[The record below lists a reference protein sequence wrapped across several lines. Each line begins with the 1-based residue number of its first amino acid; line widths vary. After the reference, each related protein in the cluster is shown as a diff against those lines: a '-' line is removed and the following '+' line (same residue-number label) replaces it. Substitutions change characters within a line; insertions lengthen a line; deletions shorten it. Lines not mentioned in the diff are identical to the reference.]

1 MSDLSFVL
9 HSLKYRFLNSLLSI
23 MLTAFGVSIA
33 LLISQFGSHI
43 QNRINL
49 DGQGIDIVVG
59 AKGSPLQLI
68 LSSVYH
74 IDIPTGN
81 ISYDQAKKMMK
92 NPQIEESI
100 PLALGDNWRGFRIV
114 GTTIN
119 YIKHYDISLSK
130 GRYWDK
136 NFEVVVGSSVNLNIN
151 DDFMGVHGLLEEGSS
166 HEDHKY
172 NVVGI
177 LKPSGTVLDRLI
189 LTSLNS
195 VLNIHGLKEVNNY
208 FEKNHKHD
216 EVHEHNK
223 EKHNHEHHE
232 EEHNHEHHEE
242 EHNHEHHEEEH
253 NHEHHEEEHNHEHHE
268 EEHNHEHHK
277 EEQENENLNSH
288 EHSQDEKKINKTINS
303 GSPEIT
309 ALLIKTKSPI
319 ANVNLPR
326 SINRESSLQ
335 AANPAL
341 EINRLISLFGLGS
354 KSFGILSLIL
364 ILIASL
370 NIFSGLASNLE
381 NRMGDLAVLRAVG
394 YSKRRIFKIII
405 LEGILVVLIGI
416 FIGILIGFLLFS
428 ILTHSISPLNTS
440 NASLTFNLDFILIIL
455 FVFFAGLIAAI
466 FPAYQGSKISIANQ
480 LSRTI

>member
-1 MSDLSFVL
+1 MSDLRFVL
-9 HSLKYRFLNSLLSI
+9 YSLKYRFLNSFLSI

-33 LLISQFGSHI
+33 LLISQFGNHI

-81 ISYDQAKKMMK
+81 IAYSQAKKIMN

-114 GTTIN
+114 GTTTN
-119 YIKHYDISLSK
+119 YIRHYDMSLST
-130 GRYWDK
+130 GRYWDQ
-136 NFEVVVGSSVNLNIN
+136 NFEVVVGSSVNLDIG
-151 DDFMGVHGLLEEGSS
+151 DEFMGVHGLLEDGSS
-166 HEDHKY
+166 HEEHKY

-177 LKPSGTVLDRLI
+177 LKPSGTVIDRLI

-195 VLNIHGLKEVNNY
+195 VLDIHGLHKVDNS
-208 FEKNHKHD
+208 FEKNHEHQHD
-216 EVHEHNK
+216 
-223 EKHNHEHHE
+223 
-232 EEHNHEHHEE
+232 
-242 EHNHEHHEEEH
+242 
-253 NHEHHEEEHNHEHHE
+253 
-268 EEHNHEHHK
+268 HEHHK
-277 EEQENENLNSH
+277 EEHHDVH
-288 EHSQDEKKINKTINS
+288 EHDHDKEKHKSEDENHHKHSKNDKETNKTNVL
-303 GSPEIT
+303 GSSEIT

-319 ANVNLPR
+319 ANINLPR

-341 EINRLISLFGLGS
+341 EINRLISLFGIGS
-354 KSFGILSLIL
+354 KSFAILSLIL

-394 YSKRRIFKIII
+394 FSKKRIFKIIV

-416 FIGILIGFLLFS
+416 ILGILIGFLLFS
-428 ILTHSISPLNTS
+428 ILTHNIFTLQTT
-440 NASLTFNLDFILIIL
+440 NASLIFNLDFILIIL

-466 FPAYQGSKISIANQ
+466 FPAYRGSKISIANQ

>member
-1 MSDLSFVL
+1 MSDLRFVL
-9 HSLKYRFLNSLLSI
+9 YSLKYRFLNSFLSI

-33 LLISQFGSHI
+33 LLISQFGNHI

-81 ISYDQAKKMMK
+81 IAYSQAKKIMN

-114 GTTIN
+114 GTTTN
-119 YIKHYDISLSK
+119 YIRHYDMSLST
-130 GRYWDK
+130 GRYWDQ
-136 NFEVVVGSSVNLNIN
+136 NFEVVVGSSVNLDIG
-151 DDFMGVHGLLEEGSS
+151 DEFMGVHGLLEDGSS
-166 HEDHKY
+166 HEEHKY

-177 LKPSGTVLDRLI
+177 LKPSGTVIDRLI

-195 VLNIHGLKEVNNY
+195 VLDIHGLHKVDNS
-208 FEKNHKHD
+208 FEKNHEHQHD
-216 EVHEHNK
+216 
-223 EKHNHEHHE
+223 
-232 EEHNHEHHEE
+232 
-242 EHNHEHHEEEH
+242 
-253 NHEHHEEEHNHEHHE
+253 
-268 EEHNHEHHK
+268 HEHHK
-277 EEQENENLNSH
+277 EEHHDVH
-288 EHSQDEKKINKTINS
+288 EHDHDKEKHKNEDENHHKHSKNDKETNKTNEL
-303 GSPEIT
+303 GSSEIT

-319 ANVNLPR
+319 ANINLPR

-341 EINRLISLFGLGS
+341 EINRLISLFGIGS
-354 KSFGILSLIL
+354 KSFAILSLIL

-394 YSKRRIFKIII
+394 FSKKRIFKIIV

-416 FIGILIGFLLFS
+416 LLGILIGFLLFS
-428 ILTHSISPLNTS
+428 ILIHNIFTLHTT
-440 NASLTFNLDFILIIL
+440 NASLVFNLDFILIIL

-466 FPAYQGSKISIANQ
+466 FPAYRGSKISIANQ

>member
-1 MSDLSFVL
+1 MSDLRFVL
-9 HSLKYRFLNSLLSI
+9 YSLKYRFLNSFLSI

-33 LLISQFGSHI
+33 LLISQFGNHI

-81 ISYDQAKKMMK
+81 IAYSQAKKIMN

-114 GTTIN
+114 GTTTN
-119 YIKHYDISLSK
+119 YIRHYDMSLST
-130 GRYWDK
+130 GRYWDQ
-136 NFEVVVGSSVNLNIN
+136 NFEVVVGSSVNLDIG
-151 DDFMGVHGLLEEGSS
+151 DEFMGVHGLLEDGSS
-166 HEDHKY
+166 HEEHKY

-177 LKPSGTVLDRLI
+177 LKPSGTVIDRLI

-195 VLNIHGLKEVNNY
+195 VLDIHGLHKVDNS
-208 FEKNHKHD
+208 FEKNHEHQHD
-216 EVHEHNK
+216 
-223 EKHNHEHHE
+223 
-232 EEHNHEHHEE
+232 
-242 EHNHEHHEEEH
+242 
-253 NHEHHEEEHNHEHHE
+253 
-268 EEHNHEHHK
+268 HEHHK
-277 EEQENENLNSH
+277 EEHHDVH
-288 EHSQDEKKINKTINS
+288 EHDHDKEKHKNEDENHHKHSKNDKETNKTNVL
-303 GSPEIT
+303 GSSEIT

-319 ANVNLPR
+319 ANINLPR

-341 EINRLISLFGLGS
+341 EINRLISLFGIGS
-354 KSFGILSLIL
+354 KSFAILSLIL

-394 YSKRRIFKIII
+394 FSKKRIFKIII

-416 FIGILIGFLLFS
+416 ILGILIGFLLFS
-428 ILTHSISPLNTS
+428 ILTHNIFTLQTT
-440 NASLTFNLDFILIIL
+440 NASLIFNLDFILIIL

-466 FPAYQGSKISIANQ
+466 FPAYRGSKISIANQ

>member
-1 MSDLSFVL
+1 MSDLRFVL
-9 HSLKYRFLNSLLSI
+9 YSLKYRFLNSFLSI

-33 LLISQFGSHI
+33 LLISQFGNHI

-81 ISYDQAKKMMK
+81 IAFSQAKKIMN

-114 GTTIN
+114 GTTTN
-119 YIKHYDISLSK
+119 YIRHYDMSLST
-130 GRYWDK
+130 GRYWDQ
-136 NFEVVVGSSVNLNIN
+136 NFEVVVGSSVNLDIG
-151 DDFMGVHGLLEEGSS
+151 DEFMGVHGLLEDGSS
-166 HEDHKY
+166 HEEHKY

-177 LKPSGTVLDRLI
+177 LKPSGTVIDRLI

-195 VLNIHGLKEVNNY
+195 VLDIHGLHKVDNS
-208 FEKNHKHD
+208 FEKNHEHQHD
-216 EVHEHNK
+216 HD
-223 EKHNHEHHE
+223 
-232 EEHNHEHHEE
+232 
-242 EHNHEHHEEEH
+242 
-253 NHEHHEEEHNHEHHE
+253 
-268 EEHNHEHHK
+268 HHK
-277 EEQENENLNSH
+277 EENHDVH
-288 EHSQDEKKINKTINS
+288 EHDHDKEKHKNEDENHHKHSKNDKETYKTNEL
-303 GSPEIT
+303 GSSEIT

-319 ANVNLPR
+319 ANINLPR

-341 EINRLISLFGLGS
+341 EINRLISLFGIGS
-354 KSFGILSLIL
+354 KSFAILSLIL

-394 YSKRRIFKIII
+394 FSKKRIFKIIV

-416 FIGILIGFLLFS
+416 ILGILIGFLLFS
-428 ILTHSISPLNTS
+428 ILTHNIFTLQTT
-440 NASLTFNLDFILIIL
+440 NASLIFNLDFILIIL

-466 FPAYQGSKISIANQ
+466 FPAYRGSKISIANQ

>member
-9 HSLKYRFLNSLLSI
+9 YSLKYRFLNSFLSI

-33 LLISQFGSHI
+33 LLISQFGNHI

-81 ISYDQAKKMMK
+81 ISYDQVKKIMK
-92 NPQIEESI
+92 KPQIKESI

-114 GTTIN
+114 GTTTN
-119 YIKHYDISLSK
+119 YIKHYEIDLSK
-130 GRYWDK
+130 GRYWNQ
-136 NFEVVVGSSVNLNIN
+136 NFEVVVGSSVNLDI
-151 DDFMGVHGLLEEGSS
+151 DDEFMGVHGLLEDGSS

-172 NVVGI
+172 KVVGI
-177 LKPSGTVLDRLI
+177 LQPSGTVLDRLI

-195 VLNIHGLKEVNNY
+195 VLDIHGLHEINNSL
-208 FEKNHKHD
+208 EKNHEYNHD
-216 EVHEHNK
+216 LK
-223 EKHNHEHHE
+223 
-232 EEHNHEHHEE
+232 
-242 EHNHEHHEEEH
+242 
-253 NHEHHEEEHNHEHHE
+253 
-268 EEHNHEHHK
+268 HHK
-277 EEQENENLNSH
+277 EGHNHNQHKETHEIGHDHELH
-288 EHSQDEKKINKTINS
+288 KEEHSDEHHHRQRSNKDINHHKHTKDKKNIIESNELN
-303 GSPEIT
+303 SPEIT

-319 ANVNLPR
+319 ANINLPR

-341 EINRLISLFGLGS
+341 EINRLTTIFGFGS

-394 YSKRRIFKIII
+394 YSKKRIFKIIL
-405 LEGILVVLIGI
+405 LEGTVVVMIGLLV
-416 FIGILIGFLLFS
+416 GILLSFLLFS
-428 ILTHSISPLNTS
+428 ILKQNLSPLNTI
-440 NASLTFNLDFILIIL
+440 NASFILNIDFIIIIVL
-455 FVFFAGLIAAI
+455 VFFAGLIAAI
-466 FPAYQGSKISIANQ
+466 YPAYRGSKISIANQ

>member
-1 MSDLSFVL
+1 MSDLRFVL
-9 HSLKYRFLNSLLSI
+9 YSLKYRFLNSFLSI

-33 LLISQFGSHI
+33 LLISQFGNHI

-81 ISYDQAKKMMK
+81 IAYSQAKKIMN

-114 GTTIN
+114 GTTTN
-119 YIKHYDISLSK
+119 YIRHYDMSLST
-130 GRYWDK
+130 GRYWDQ
-136 NFEVVVGSSVNLNIN
+136 NFEVVVGSSVNLDIG
-151 DDFMGVHGLLEEGSS
+151 DEFMGVHGLLEDGSS
-166 HEDHKY
+166 HEEHKY

-177 LKPSGTVLDRLI
+177 LKPSGTVIDRLI

-195 VLNIHGLKEVNNY
+195 VLDIHGL
-208 FEKNHKHD
+208 HKVD
-216 EVHEHNK
+216 DSFKKDHEHQ
-223 EKHNHEHHE
+223 HDHD
-232 EEHNHEHHEE
+232 
-242 EHNHEHHEEEH
+242 
-253 NHEHHEEEHNHEHHE
+253 
-268 EEHNHEHHK
+268 HHK
-277 EEQENENLNSH
+277 EENHDVH
-288 EHSQDEKKINKTINS
+288 EHDHDKEKHKNEDENHHKHSKNDKETNKTNEL
-303 GSPEIT
+303 GSSEIT

-319 ANVNLPR
+319 ANINLPR

-341 EINRLISLFGLGS
+341 EINRLISLFGIGS
-354 KSFGILSLIL
+354 KSFAILSLIL

-394 YSKRRIFKIII
+394 FSKKRIFKIIV

-416 FIGILIGFLLFS
+416 ILGILIGFLLFS
-428 ILTHSISPLNTS
+428 ILTHNIFTLQTT
-440 NASLTFNLDFILIIL
+440 NASLIFNLDFILIIL

-466 FPAYQGSKISIANQ
+466 FPAYRGSKISIANQ

>member
-1 MSDLSFVL
+1 MSDLRFVL
-9 HSLKYRFLNSLLSI
+9 YSLKYRFLNSFLSI

-33 LLISQFGSHI
+33 LLISQFGNHI

-81 ISYDQAKKMMK
+81 IAYSKAKKIMN

-114 GTTIN
+114 GTTTN
-119 YIKHYDISLSK
+119 YIRHYDMSLST
-130 GRYWDK
+130 GRYWDQ
-136 NFEVVVGSSVNLNIN
+136 NFEVVVGSSVNLDIG
-151 DDFMGVHGLLEEGSS
+151 DEFMGVHGLLEDGSS
-166 HEDHKY
+166 HEEHKY

-177 LKPSGTVLDRLI
+177 LKPSGTVIDRLI

-195 VLNIHGLKEVNNY
+195 VLDIHGLHKVDNS
-208 FEKNHKHD
+208 FEKNHEHQHD
-216 EVHEHNK
+216 
-223 EKHNHEHHE
+223 
-232 EEHNHEHHEE
+232 
-242 EHNHEHHEEEH
+242 
-253 NHEHHEEEHNHEHHE
+253 
-268 EEHNHEHHK
+268 HEHHK
-277 EEQENENLNSH
+277 EEHHDVH
-288 EHSQDEKKINKTINS
+288 EHDHDKEKHKNEDENHHKHSKNDKQTNKTNEL
-303 GSPEIT
+303 GSSEIT

-319 ANVNLPR
+319 ANINLPR

-341 EINRLISLFGLGS
+341 EINRLISLFGIGS
-354 KSFGILSLIL
+354 KSFAILSLIL

-394 YSKRRIFKIII
+394 FSKKRIFKIIV

-416 FIGILIGFLLFS
+416 LLGILIGFLLFS
-428 ILTHSISPLNTS
+428 ILTHNIFTLHTT
-440 NASLTFNLDFILIIL
+440 NASLIFNLDFILIIL

-466 FPAYQGSKISIANQ
+466 FPAYRGSKISIANQ

>member
-1 MSDLSFVL
+1 MSDLRFVL
-9 HSLKYRFLNSLLSI
+9 YSLKYRFLNSFLSI

-33 LLISQFGSHI
+33 LLISQFGNHI

-81 ISYDQAKKMMK
+81 IAYSQAKKIMS

-114 GTTIN
+114 GTTTN
-119 YIKHYDISLSK
+119 YIRHYDMSLST
-130 GRYWDK
+130 GRYWDQ
-136 NFEVVVGSSVNLNIN
+136 NFEVVVGSSVNL
-151 DDFMGVHGLLEEGSS
+151 DVGDEFMGVHGLLEDGSS
-166 HEDHKY
+166 HEEHKY

-177 LKPSGTVLDRLI
+177 LKPSGTVIDRLI

-195 VLNIHGLKEVNNY
+195 VLDIHGL
-208 FEKNHKHD
+208 HKVD
-216 EVHEHNK
+216 NSFKKDHEHQ
-223 EKHNHEHHE
+223 HDHD
-232 EEHNHEHHEE
+232 
-242 EHNHEHHEEEH
+242 
-253 NHEHHEEEHNHEHHE
+253 
-268 EEHNHEHHK
+268 HHK
-277 EEQENENLNSH
+277 EENHDVH
-288 EHSQDEKKINKTINS
+288 EHDHDKEKHKNEDENHHKHSKNDKETYKTNEL
-303 GSPEIT
+303 GSSEIT

-319 ANVNLPR
+319 ANINLPR

-341 EINRLISLFGLGS
+341 EINRLISLFGIGS
-354 KSFGILSLIL
+354 KSFAILSLIL

-394 YSKRRIFKIII
+394 FSKKRIFKIIV

-416 FIGILIGFLLFS
+416 LLGILIGFLLFS
-428 ILTHSISPLNTS
+428 ILTHNIFTLHTT
-440 NASLTFNLDFILIIL
+440 NALLIFNLDFILIIL

-466 FPAYQGSKISIANQ
+466 FPAYRGSKISIANQ

>member
-1 MSDLSFVL
+1 MSDLRFVL
-9 HSLKYRFLNSLLSI
+9 YSLKYRFLNSFLSI

-33 LLISQFGSHI
+33 LLISQFGNHI

-81 ISYDQAKKMMK
+81 IAYSQAKKIMN

-114 GTTIN
+114 GTTTN
-119 YIKHYDISLSK
+119 YIRHYDMSLSK
-130 GRYWDK
+130 GRYWDQ
-136 NFEVVVGSSVNLNIN
+136 NFEVVVGSSVNLDIG
-151 DDFMGVHGLLEEGSS
+151 DEFMGVHGLLEDGSS
-166 HEDHKY
+166 HEEHKY

-177 LKPSGTVLDRLI
+177 LKPSGTVIDRLI

-195 VLNIHGLKEVNNY
+195 VLDIHGLHKVDNS
-208 FEKNHKHD
+208 FEKNHEHQHD
-216 EVHEHNK
+216 
-223 EKHNHEHHE
+223 
-232 EEHNHEHHEE
+232 
-242 EHNHEHHEEEH
+242 
-253 NHEHHEEEHNHEHHE
+253 
-268 EEHNHEHHK
+268 HEHHK
-277 EEQENENLNSH
+277 EEHHDVH
-288 EHSQDEKKINKTINS
+288 EHDHDKEKHKNEDENHHKHSNDKETNKINEL
-303 GSPEIT
+303 GSSEIT

-319 ANVNLPR
+319 ANINLPR

-341 EINRLISLFGLGS
+341 EINRLISLFGIGS
-354 KSFGILSLIL
+354 KSFAILSLIL

-394 YSKRRIFKIII
+394 FSKKRIFKIIV

-416 FIGILIGFLLFS
+416 LLGILIGFLLFS
-428 ILTHSISPLNTS
+428 ILTHNIFTLHTT
-440 NASLTFNLDFILIIL
+440 NASLIFNLDFILIIL

-466 FPAYQGSKISIANQ
+466 FPAYRGSKISIANQ

>member
-1 MSDLSFVL
+1 MSDLRFVL
-9 HSLKYRFLNSLLSI
+9 YSLKYRFLNSFLSI

-33 LLISQFGSHI
+33 LLISQFGNHI

-81 ISYDQAKKMMK
+81 IAYSQAKKIMS

-114 GTTIN
+114 GTTTN
-119 YIKHYDISLSK
+119 YIRHYDMSLST
-130 GRYWDK
+130 GRYWDQ
-136 NFEVVVGSSVNLNIN
+136 NFEVVVGSSVNLDIG
-151 DDFMGVHGLLEEGSS
+151 DEFMGVHGLLEDGSS
-166 HEDHKY
+166 HEEHKY

-177 LKPSGTVLDRLI
+177 LKPSGTVIDRLI

-195 VLNIHGLKEVNNY
+195 VLDIHGLHKVDNS
-208 FEKNHKHD
+208 FEKNHEHQHD
-216 EVHEHNK
+216 HD
-223 EKHNHEHHE
+223 
-232 EEHNHEHHEE
+232 
-242 EHNHEHHEEEH
+242 
-253 NHEHHEEEHNHEHHE
+253 
-268 EEHNHEHHK
+268 HHK
-277 EEQENENLNSH
+277 EENHDVH
-288 EHSQDEKKINKTINS
+288 EHDHDKEKHKNEDENHHKHSKNDKETYKTNEL
-303 GSPEIT
+303 GSSEIT

-319 ANVNLPR
+319 ANINLPR

-341 EINRLISLFGLGS
+341 EINRLISLFGIGS
-354 KSFGILSLIL
+354 KSFAILSLIL

-394 YSKRRIFKIII
+394 FSKKRIFKIIV

-416 FIGILIGFLLFS
+416 ILGILIGFLLFS
-428 ILTHSISPLNTS
+428 ILTHNIFTLQTT
-440 NASLTFNLDFILIIL
+440 NASLIFNLDFILIIL

-466 FPAYQGSKISIANQ
+466 FPAYRGSKISIANQ

>member
-9 HSLKYRFLNSLLSI
+9 YSLKYRFLNSFLSI

-33 LLISQFGSHI
+33 LLISQFGNHI

-81 ISYDQAKKMMK
+81 IAYSKAKKIMN

-114 GTTIN
+114 GTTTN
-119 YIKHYDISLSK
+119 YIRHYDMSLST
-130 GRYWDK
+130 GRYWDQ
-136 NFEVVVGSSVNLNIN
+136 NFEVVVGSSVNL
-151 DDFMGVHGLLEEGSS
+151 DVGDEFMGVHGLLEDGSS
-166 HEDHKY
+166 HDEHKY

-177 LKPSGTVLDRLI
+177 LKPSGTVIDRLI

-195 VLNIHGLKEVNNY
+195 VLDIHGLHKVDNS
-208 FEKNHKHD
+208 FEKNHEHQHD
-216 EVHEHNK
+216 
-223 EKHNHEHHE
+223 
-232 EEHNHEHHEE
+232 
-242 EHNHEHHEEEH
+242 
-253 NHEHHEEEHNHEHHE
+253 
-268 EEHNHEHHK
+268 HEHHK
-277 EEQENENLNSH
+277 EEHHDVH
-288 EHSQDEKKINKTINS
+288 EHDHDKEKHKNEDENHHKHSKNDKETNKTNEL
-303 GSPEIT
+303 GSSEIT

-319 ANVNLPR
+319 ANINLPR

-341 EINRLISLFGLGS
+341 EINRLISLFGIGS
-354 KSFGILSLIL
+354 KSFAILSLIL

-394 YSKRRIFKIII
+394 FSKKRIFKIIV

-416 FIGILIGFLLFS
+416 LLGILIGFLLFS
-428 ILTHSISPLNTS
+428 ILTHNIFTLHTT
-440 NASLTFNLDFILIIL
+440 NASLIFNLDFILIIL

-466 FPAYQGSKISIANQ
+466 FPAYRGSKISIANQ

>member
-1 MSDLSFVL
+1 MSDLRFVL
-9 HSLKYRFLNSLLSI
+9 YSLKYRFLNSFLSI

-33 LLISQFGSHI
+33 LLISQFGNHI

-81 ISYDQAKKMMK
+81 IAYSQAKKIMN

-114 GTTIN
+114 GTTTD
-119 YIKHYDISLSK
+119 YIRHYDMNLSR
-130 GRYWDK
+130 GRYWDQ
-136 NFEVVVGSSVNLNIN
+136 NFEVVVGSSVNLDIG
-151 DDFMGVHGLLEEGSS
+151 DEFMGVHGLLEDGSS
-166 HEDHKY
+166 HEEHKY
-172 NVVGI
+172 DVVGI
-177 LKPSGTVLDRLI
+177 LKPSGTVIDRLI

-195 VLNIHGLKEVNNY
+195 VLDIHGLHKVDNS
-208 FEKNHKHD
+208 FEKNHEHQHD
-216 EVHEHNK
+216 HEHPK
-223 EKHNHEHHE
+223 EEHHDVY
-232 EEHNHEHHEE
+232 EHNHDKGKHKSEDE
-242 EHNHEHHEEEH
+242 N
-253 NHEHHEEEHNHEHHE
+253 
-268 EEHNHEHHK
+268 HHK
-277 EEQENENLNSH
+277 
-288 EHSQDEKKINKTINS
+288 HSKNDKETNKINEL
-303 GSPEIT
+303 GSSEIT

-319 ANVNLPR
+319 ANINLPR

-341 EINRLISLFGLGS
+341 EINRLISLFGIGS
-354 KSFGILSLIL
+354 KSFAILSLIL

-394 YSKRRIFKIII
+394 FSKKRIFKIIV

-416 FIGILIGFLLFS
+416 LLGILIGFLLFS
-428 ILTHSISPLNTS
+428 ILTHNIFTLHTT
-440 NASLTFNLDFILIIL
+440 NASLIFNLDFILIIL

-466 FPAYQGSKISIANQ
+466 FPAYRGSKISIANQ

>member
-1 MSDLSFVL
+1 MSDLRFVL
-9 HSLKYRFLNSLLSI
+9 YSLKYRFLNSFLSI

-33 LLISQFGSHI
+33 LLISQFGNHI

-81 ISYDQAKKMMK
+81 IAYSQAKKIMN

-114 GTTIN
+114 GTTTN
-119 YIKHYDISLSK
+119 YIRHYDMSLST
-130 GRYWDK
+130 GRYWDQ
-136 NFEVVVGSSVNLNIN
+136 NFEVVVGSSVNLDIG
-151 DDFMGVHGLLEEGSS
+151 DEFMGVHGLLEDGSS
-166 HEDHKY
+166 HEEHKY

-177 LKPSGTVLDRLI
+177 LKPSGTVIDRLI

-195 VLNIHGLKEVNNY
+195 VLDIHGLHKVDNS
-208 FEKNHKHD
+208 FEKNHEHQHD
-216 EVHEHNK
+216 
-223 EKHNHEHHE
+223 
-232 EEHNHEHHEE
+232 
-242 EHNHEHHEEEH
+242 
-253 NHEHHEEEHNHEHHE
+253 
-268 EEHNHEHHK
+268 HEHHK
-277 EEQENENLNSH
+277 EEHHDVH
-288 EHSQDEKKINKTINS
+288 EHDHDKEKHKNEDENHHKHSKNDKETNKTNEL
-303 GSPEIT
+303 GSSEIT

-319 ANVNLPR
+319 ANINLPR

-341 EINRLISLFGLGS
+341 EINRLISLFGIGS
-354 KSFGILSLIL
+354 KSFAILSLIL

-394 YSKRRIFKIII
+394 FSKKRIFKIIV

-416 FIGILIGFLLFS
+416 ILGILIGFLLFS
-428 ILTHSISPLNTS
+428 ILTHNIFTLQTT
-440 NASLTFNLDFILIIL
+440 NASLIFNLDFILIIL

-466 FPAYQGSKISIANQ
+466 FPAYRGSKISIANQ

>member
-1 MSDLSFVL
+1 MSDLRFVL
-9 HSLKYRFLNSLLSI
+9 YSLKYRFLNSFLSI

-33 LLISQFGSHI
+33 LLISQFGNHI

-81 ISYDQAKKMMK
+81 IAYSQAKKIMS

-114 GTTIN
+114 GTTTN
-119 YIKHYDISLSK
+119 YIRHYDMSLST
-130 GRYWDK
+130 GRYWDQ
-136 NFEVVVGSSVNLNIN
+136 NFEVVVGSSVNLDIG
-151 DDFMGVHGLLEEGSS
+151 DEFMGVHGLLEDGSS
-166 HEDHKY
+166 HEEHKY

-177 LKPSGTVLDRLI
+177 LKPSGTVIDRLI

-195 VLNIHGLKEVNNY
+195 VLDIHGLHKVDNS
-208 FEKNHKHD
+208 FEKNHEHQHD
-216 EVHEHNK
+216 
-223 EKHNHEHHE
+223 
-232 EEHNHEHHEE
+232 
-242 EHNHEHHEEEH
+242 
-253 NHEHHEEEHNHEHHE
+253 
-268 EEHNHEHHK
+268 HEHHK
-277 EEQENENLNSH
+277 EEHHDVH
-288 EHSQDEKKINKTINS
+288 EHDHDKEKHKNEDENHHKHSKNDKETYKTNEL
-303 GSPEIT
+303 GSSEIT

-319 ANVNLPR
+319 ANINLPR

-341 EINRLISLFGLGS
+341 EINRLISLFGIGS
-354 KSFGILSLIL
+354 KSFAILSLIL

-394 YSKRRIFKIII
+394 FSKKRIFKIIV

-416 FIGILIGFLLFS
+416 LLGILIGFLLFS
-428 ILTHSISPLNTS
+428 ILTHNIFTLQTT
-440 NASLTFNLDFILIIL
+440 NASLIFNLDFILIIL

-466 FPAYQGSKISIANQ
+466 FPAYRGSKISIANQ

>member
-9 HSLKYRFLNSLLSI
+9 YSLKYRFLNSFLSI

-33 LLISQFGSHI
+33 LLISQFGNHI

-49 DGQGIDIVVG
+49 DGQGIDVVVG

-81 ISYDQAKKMMK
+81 ISYDQVKKIMK
-92 NPQIEESI
+92 KPQIKESI
-100 PLALGDNWRGFRIV
+100 PLALGDNWKGFRIV
-114 GTTIN
+114 GTTTN
-119 YIKHYDISLSK
+119 YIKHYEIALNK

-136 NFEVVVGSSVNLNIN
+136 SFEVVVGSSVNLDIN
-151 DDFMGVHGLLEEGSS
+151 DEFMGVHGLIEDGSS

-195 VLNIHGLKEVNNY
+195 VLNIHGLHEIRDSL
-208 FEKNHKHD
+208 EKNHEYDHD
-216 EVHEHNK
+216 L
-223 EKHNHEHHE
+223 EHHTE
-232 EEHNHEHHEE
+232 D
-242 EHNHEHHEEEH
+242 
-253 NHEHHEEEHNHEHHE
+253 
-268 EEHNHEHHK
+268 HNHEHHK
-277 EEQENENLNSH
+277 ETYEIDHDHEHHKEENSH
-288 EHSQDEKKINKTINS
+288 EHHNRQQSNQDLDHQKHTKDKKKINETNELN
-303 GSPEIT
+303 SPEIT

-319 ANVNLPR
+319 SNINLPR

-341 EINRLISLFGLGS
+341 EINRLTSMFGFGS

-394 YSKRRIFKIII
+394 YSKKRIFKIIL
-405 LEGILVVLIGI
+405 LEGTVVVMIGLLV
-416 FIGILIGFLLFS
+416 GILLSFLLFS
-428 ILTHSISPLNTS
+428 ILKQNLSPLNTI
-440 NASLTFNLDFILIIL
+440 NASFILNIDFFIIIAL
-455 FVFFAGLIAAI
+455 VFFAGLIAAI
-466 FPAYQGSKISIANQ
+466 FPAYRGSKISIANQ

>member
-1 MSDLSFVL
+1 MSDLRFVL
-9 HSLKYRFLNSLLSI
+9 YSLKYRFLNSFLSI

-33 LLISQFGSHI
+33 LLISQFGNHI

-81 ISYDQAKKMMK
+81 IAYSQAKKIMN

-114 GTTIN
+114 GTTTN
-119 YIKHYDISLSK
+119 YIRHYDMSLST
-130 GRYWDK
+130 GRYWDQ
-136 NFEVVVGSSVNLNIN
+136 NFEVVVGSSVNLDIG
-151 DDFMGVHGLLEEGSS
+151 DEFMGVHGLLEDGSS
-166 HEDHKY
+166 HEEHKY

-177 LKPSGTVLDRLI
+177 LKPSGTVIDRLI

-195 VLNIHGLKEVNNY
+195 VLDIHGLHKVDNS
-208 FEKNHKHD
+208 FEKNHEHQHD
-216 EVHEHNK
+216 
-223 EKHNHEHHE
+223 
-232 EEHNHEHHEE
+232 
-242 EHNHEHHEEEH
+242 
-253 NHEHHEEEHNHEHHE
+253 
-268 EEHNHEHHK
+268 HEHHK
-277 EEQENENLNSH
+277 EEHHDVH
-288 EHSQDEKKINKTINS
+288 EHDHDKEKHKNEDENHHKHSKNDKETYKTNEL
-303 GSPEIT
+303 GSSEIT

-319 ANVNLPR
+319 ANINLPR

-341 EINRLISLFGLGS
+341 EINRLISLFGIGS
-354 KSFGILSLIL
+354 KSFAILSLIL

-394 YSKRRIFKIII
+394 FSKKRIFKIIV

-416 FIGILIGFLLFS
+416 ILGILIGFLLFS
-428 ILTHSISPLNTS
+428 FLTHNIFTLQTT
-440 NASLTFNLDFILIIL
+440 NASLIFNLDFILIIL

-466 FPAYQGSKISIANQ
+466 FPAYRGSKISIANQ

>member
-1 MSDLSFVL
+1 MSDLRFVL
-9 HSLKYRFLNSLLSI
+9 YSLKYRFLNSFLSI

-33 LLISQFGSHI
+33 LLISQFGNHI

-81 ISYDQAKKMMK
+81 IAYSKAKKIMN

-114 GTTIN
+114 GTTTN
-119 YIKHYDISLSK
+119 YIRHYDMSLST
-130 GRYWDK
+130 GRYWDQ
-136 NFEVVVGSSVNLNIN
+136 NFEVVVGSSVNLDIG
-151 DDFMGVHGLLEEGSS
+151 DEFMGVHGLLEDGSS
-166 HEDHKY
+166 HEEHKY

-177 LKPSGTVLDRLI
+177 LKPSGTVIDRLI

-195 VLNIHGLKEVNNY
+195 VLDIHGLHKVDNS
-208 FEKNHKHD
+208 FEKNHEHQHD
-216 EVHEHNK
+216 
-223 EKHNHEHHE
+223 
-232 EEHNHEHHEE
+232 
-242 EHNHEHHEEEH
+242 
-253 NHEHHEEEHNHEHHE
+253 
-268 EEHNHEHHK
+268 HEHHK
-277 EEQENENLNSH
+277 EEHHDVH
-288 EHSQDEKKINKTINS
+288 EHDHYKEKHKSEDENHHKHSKNDKQTNKTNEL
-303 GSPEIT
+303 GSSEIT

-319 ANVNLPR
+319 ANINLPR

-341 EINRLISLFGLGS
+341 EINRLISLFGIGS
-354 KSFGILSLIL
+354 KSFAILSLIL

-394 YSKRRIFKIII
+394 FSKKRIFKIIV

-416 FIGILIGFLLFS
+416 ILGILIGFLLFS
-428 ILTHSISPLNTS
+428 ILTHNIFTLQTT
-440 NASLTFNLDFILIIL
+440 NASLIFNLDFILIIL

-466 FPAYQGSKISIANQ
+466 FPAYRGSKISIANQ

>member
-1 MSDLSFVL
+1 MSDLRFVL
-9 HSLKYRFLNSLLSI
+9 YSLKYRFLNSFLSI

-33 LLISQFGSHI
+33 LLISQFENHI

-81 ISYDQAKKMMK
+81 IAYSQAKKIMN

-114 GTTIN
+114 GTTTN
-119 YIKHYDISLSK
+119 YIRHYDMSLST
-130 GRYWDK
+130 GRYWDQ
-136 NFEVVVGSSVNLNIN
+136 NFEVVVGSSVNLDIG
-151 DDFMGVHGLLEEGSS
+151 DEFTGVHGLLEDGSS
-166 HEDHKY
+166 HEEHKY
-172 NVVGI
+172 DVVGI

-195 VLNIHGLKEVNNY
+195 VLDIHGLHKVDNS
-208 FEKNHKHD
+208 FEKNHEHQHD
-216 EVHEHNK
+216 
-223 EKHNHEHHE
+223 
-232 EEHNHEHHEE
+232 
-242 EHNHEHHEEEH
+242 
-253 NHEHHEEEHNHEHHE
+253 
-268 EEHNHEHHK
+268 HEHHK
-277 EEQENENLNSH
+277 EEHHDVH
-288 EHSQDEKKINKTINS
+288 EHGHDKEKHKSEDENHHKHSKNDKETNKINEL
-303 GSPEIT
+303 GSSEIT

-319 ANVNLPR
+319 ANINLPR

-341 EINRLISLFGLGS
+341 EINRLISLFGIGS
-354 KSFGILSLIL
+354 KSFAILSLIL

-394 YSKRRIFKIII
+394 FSKKRIFKIIV

-416 FIGILIGFLLFS
+416 FLGILIGFLLFS
-428 ILTHSISPLNTS
+428 ILTHNIFTLHTT
-440 NASLTFNLDFILIIL
+440 NASLIFNLDFILIIL

-466 FPAYQGSKISIANQ
+466 FPAYRGSKISIANQ

>member
-1 MSDLSFVL
+1 MSDLRFVL
-9 HSLKYRFLNSLLSI
+9 YSLKYRFLNSFLSI

-33 LLISQFGSHI
+33 LLISQFGNHI

-81 ISYDQAKKMMK
+81 IAYSQAKKIMN

-114 GTTIN
+114 GTTTN
-119 YIKHYDISLSK
+119 YIRHYDMSLST
-130 GRYWDK
+130 GRYWDQ
-136 NFEVVVGSSVNLNIN
+136 NFEVVVGSSVNLDIGYE
-151 DDFMGVHGLLEEGSS
+151 FMGVHGLLEDGSS
-166 HEDHKY
+166 HEEHKY

-177 LKPSGTVLDRLI
+177 LKPSGTVIDRLI

-195 VLNIHGLKEVNNY
+195 VLDIHGLHKVDNS
-208 FEKNHKHD
+208 FEKNHEHQHD
-216 EVHEHNK
+216 HEHHIEEHHDVHEHDHDK
-223 EKHNHEHHE
+223 EKHKNEDE
-232 EEHNHEHHEE
+232 K
-242 EHNHEHHEEEH
+242 
-253 NHEHHEEEHNHEHHE
+253 
-268 EEHNHEHHK
+268 HHK
-277 EEQENENLNSH
+277 HTKN
-288 EHSQDEKKINKTINS
+288 DKKTNKTNEL
-303 GSPEIT
+303 GSSEIT

-319 ANVNLPR
+319 ANINLPR

-341 EINRLISLFGLGS
+341 EINRLISLFGIGS
-354 KSFGILSLIL
+354 KSFAILSLIL

-394 YSKRRIFKIII
+394 FSKKRIFKIIV

-416 FIGILIGFLLFS
+416 LLGILIGFLLFS
-428 ILTHSISPLNTS
+428 TLTNNFFTLHTT
-440 NASLTFNLDFILIIL
+440 NASLIFNLDFILIIL

-466 FPAYQGSKISIANQ
+466 FPAYRGSKISIANQ

>member
-9 HSLKYRFLNSLLSI
+9 YSLKYRFLNSFLSI

-33 LLISQFGSHI
+33 LLISQFGNHI
-43 QNRINL
+43 ENRINL

-74 IDIPTGN
+74 VDIPTGN
-81 ISYDQAKKMMK
+81 IPYKQAKKIMN
-92 NPQIEESI
+92 NPQIKESI
-100 PLALGDNWRGFRIV
+100 PLALGDNWKGFRIV
-114 GTTIN
+114 GTTTN
-119 YIKHYDISLSK
+119 YIKHYNIILSE
-130 GRYWDK
+130 GRYWDE
-136 NFEVVVGSSVNLNIN
+136 NFEVVIGSSVNLNIG
-151 DDFMGVHGLLEEGSS
+151 DEFIGVHGLLEDGSS

-195 VLNIHGLKEVNNY
+195 VLDIHGLHEINKPS
-208 FEKNHKHD
+208 EKSHEYDRDLEYHK
-216 EVHEHNK
+216 
-223 EKHNHEHHE
+223 
-232 EEHNHEHHEE
+232 
-242 EHNHEHHEEEH
+242 
-253 NHEHHEEEHNHEHHE
+253 

-277 EEQENENLNSH
+277 ETHEIDHNHKYHEEEHSH
-288 EHSQDEKKINKTINS
+288 EHHRGQKLNENIDHQKHAKDKNKINETNESK
-303 GSPEIT
+303 SPEIT
-309 ALLIKTKSPI
+309 SLLITTKSPI
-319 ANVNLPR
+319 ANINLPR

-341 EINRLISLFGLGS
+341 EINRLTSIFGLGS
-354 KSFGILSLIL
+354 KSFSILSLTL

-394 YSKRRIFKIII
+394 YSKNRIFKIIV
-405 LEGILVVLIGI
+405 LEGIVVVMIGLLIGI
-416 FIGILIGFLLFS
+416 LLSFLLFS
-428 ILTHSISPLNTS
+428 FLKQNLSPVNTI
-440 NASLTFNLDFILIIL
+440 NASFIINIDFVIIIAL
-455 FVFFAGLIAAI
+455 VFFAGLIAAI
-466 FPAYQGSKISIANQ
+466 FPAYRGSKISIANQ

>member
-1 MSDLSFVL
+1 MSDLRFVL
-9 HSLKYRFLNSLLSI
+9 YSLKYRFLNSFLSI

-33 LLISQFGSHI
+33 LLISQFGNHI

-81 ISYDQAKKMMK
+81 IAYSQAKKIMN

-114 GTTIN
+114 GTTTN
-119 YIKHYDISLSK
+119 YIRHYDMSLST
-130 GRYWDK
+130 GRYWDQ
-136 NFEVVVGSSVNLNIN
+136 NFEVVVGSSVNL
-151 DDFMGVHGLLEEGSS
+151 DVGDEFMGVHGLLEDGSS
-166 HEDHKY
+166 HEEHKY

-177 LKPSGTVLDRLI
+177 LKPSGTVIDRLI

-195 VLNIHGLKEVNNY
+195 VLDIHGL
-208 FEKNHKHD
+208 HKVD
-216 EVHEHNK
+216 DSFKKDHEHQ
-223 EKHNHEHHE
+223 HDHD
-232 EEHNHEHHEE
+232 
-242 EHNHEHHEEEH
+242 
-253 NHEHHEEEHNHEHHE
+253 
-268 EEHNHEHHK
+268 HHK
-277 EEQENENLNSH
+277 EENHDVH
-288 EHSQDEKKINKTINS
+288 EHDHDKEKHKNEDENHHKHSKNDKETYKTNEL
-303 GSPEIT
+303 GSSEIT

-319 ANVNLPR
+319 ANINLPR

-341 EINRLISLFGLGS
+341 EINRLISLFGIGS
-354 KSFGILSLIL
+354 KSFAILSLIL

-394 YSKRRIFKIII
+394 FSKKRIFKIIV

-416 FIGILIGFLLFS
+416 ILGILIGFLLFS
-428 ILTHSISPLNTS
+428 ILTHNIFTLHTT
-440 NASLTFNLDFILIIL
+440 NASLIFNLDFILIIL

-466 FPAYQGSKISIANQ
+466 FPAYRGSKISIANQ

>member
-1 MSDLSFVL
+1 MSDLRFVL
-9 HSLKYRFLNSLLSI
+9 YSLKYRFLNSFLSI

-33 LLISQFGSHI
+33 LLISQFGNHI

-81 ISYDQAKKMMK
+81 IAYSQAKKIMN
-92 NPQIEESI
+92 NPQIKESI

-114 GTTIN
+114 GTTTN
-119 YIKHYDISLSK
+119 YIRHYDMSLST
-130 GRYWDK
+130 GRYWDQ
-136 NFEVVVGSSVNLNIN
+136 NFEVVVGSSVNLDIG
-151 DDFMGVHGLLEEGSS
+151 DEFMGVHGLLEDGSS
-166 HEDHKY
+166 HEEHKY

-177 LKPSGTVLDRLI
+177 LKPSGTVIDRLI

-195 VLNIHGLKEVNNY
+195 VLDIHGLHKVDNS
-208 FEKNHKHD
+208 FEKNHEHQHD
-216 EVHEHNK
+216 
-223 EKHNHEHHE
+223 
-232 EEHNHEHHEE
+232 
-242 EHNHEHHEEEH
+242 
-253 NHEHHEEEHNHEHHE
+253 
-268 EEHNHEHHK
+268 HEHHK
-277 EEQENENLNSH
+277 EEHHDVH
-288 EHSQDEKKINKTINS
+288 EHDHDKEKHKNEDENHHKHSKNDKQTNKTNEL
-303 GSPEIT
+303 GSSEIT

-319 ANVNLPR
+319 ANINLPR

-341 EINRLISLFGLGS
+341 EINRLISLFGIGS
-354 KSFGILSLIL
+354 KSFAILSLIL

-394 YSKRRIFKIII
+394 FSKKRIFKIIV

-416 FIGILIGFLLFS
+416 ILGILIGFLLFS
-428 ILTHSISPLNTS
+428 ILTHNIFTLQTT
-440 NASLTFNLDFILIIL
+440 NASLIFNLDFILIIL

-466 FPAYQGSKISIANQ
+466 FPAYRGSKISIANQ

>member
-1 MSDLSFVL
+1 MSDLRFVL
-9 HSLKYRFLNSLLSI
+9 YSLKYRFLNSFLSI

-33 LLISQFGSHI
+33 LLISQFGNHI

-81 ISYDQAKKMMK
+81 IAYSQAKKIMN

-114 GTTIN
+114 GTTTN
-119 YIKHYDISLSK
+119 YIRHYDMSLST
-130 GRYWDK
+130 GRYWDQ
-136 NFEVVVGSSVNLNIN
+136 NFEVVVGSSVNL
-151 DDFMGVHGLLEEGSS
+151 DVGDEFMGVHGLLEDGSS
-166 HEDHKY
+166 HEEHKY

-177 LKPSGTVLDRLI
+177 LKPSGTVIDRLI

-195 VLNIHGLKEVNNY
+195 VLDIHGLHKVDNS
-208 FEKNHKHD
+208 FEKNHEHQHD
-216 EVHEHNK
+216 
-223 EKHNHEHHE
+223 
-232 EEHNHEHHEE
+232 
-242 EHNHEHHEEEH
+242 
-253 NHEHHEEEHNHEHHE
+253 
-268 EEHNHEHHK
+268 HEHHK
-277 EEQENENLNSH
+277 EEHHDVH
-288 EHSQDEKKINKTINS
+288 EHDHDKEKHKNEDENHHKHSKNDKETYKTNEL
-303 GSPEIT
+303 GSSEIT

-319 ANVNLPR
+319 ANINLPR

-341 EINRLISLFGLGS
+341 EINRLISLFGIGS
-354 KSFGILSLIL
+354 KSFAILSLIL

-394 YSKRRIFKIII
+394 FSKKRIFKIIV

-416 FIGILIGFLLFS
+416 ILGILIGFLLFS
-428 ILTHSISPLNTS
+428 ILTHNIFTLQTT
-440 NASLTFNLDFILIIL
+440 NASLIFNLDFILIIL

-466 FPAYQGSKISIANQ
+466 FPAYRGSKISIANQ

>member
-1 MSDLSFVL
+1 MSDLRFVL
-9 HSLKYRFLNSLLSI
+9 YSLKYRFLNSFLSI

-33 LLISQFGSHI
+33 LLISQFGNHI

-81 ISYDQAKKMMK
+81 IAYSQAKKIMN

-114 GTTIN
+114 GTTTN
-119 YIKHYDISLSK
+119 YIRHYDMSLST
-130 GRYWDK
+130 GRYWDQ
-136 NFEVVVGSSVNLNIN
+136 NFEVVVGSSVNLDIG
-151 DDFMGVHGLLEEGSS
+151 DEFMGVHGLLEDGSS
-166 HEDHKY
+166 HEEHKY

-177 LKPSGTVLDRLI
+177 LKPSGTVIDRLI

-195 VLNIHGLKEVNNY
+195 VLDIHGL
-208 FEKNHKHD
+208 HKVD
-216 EVHEHNK
+216 DSFKKDHEHQ
-223 EKHNHEHHE
+223 HDHD
-232 EEHNHEHHEE
+232 
-242 EHNHEHHEEEH
+242 
-253 NHEHHEEEHNHEHHE
+253 
-268 EEHNHEHHK
+268 HHK
-277 EEQENENLNSH
+277 EENHDVH
-288 EHSQDEKKINKTINS
+288 EHDHDKEKHKNEEENHHKHSKNDKETYKTNEL
-303 GSPEIT
+303 GSSEIT

-319 ANVNLPR
+319 ANINLPR

-341 EINRLISLFGLGS
+341 EINRLISLFGIGS
-354 KSFGILSLIL
+354 KSFAILSLIL

-394 YSKRRIFKIII
+394 FSKKRIFKIIV

-416 FIGILIGFLLFS
+416 ILGILIGFLLFS
-428 ILTHSISPLNTS
+428 ILTHNIFTLHTTNV
-440 NASLTFNLDFILIIL
+440 SLIFNLDFILIIL

-466 FPAYQGSKISIANQ
+466 FPAYRGSKISIANQ

>member
-1 MSDLSFVL
+1 MSDLRFVL
-9 HSLKYRFLNSLLSI
+9 YSLKYRFLNSFLSI

-33 LLISQFGSHI
+33 LLISQFGNHI

-81 ISYDQAKKMMK
+81 IAYSQAKKIMN
-92 NPQIEESI
+92 NPQIKESI

-114 GTTIN
+114 GTTTN
-119 YIKHYDISLSK
+119 YIRHYDMSLST
-130 GRYWDK
+130 GRYWDQ
-136 NFEVVVGSSVNLNIN
+136 NFEVVVGSSVNLDIG
-151 DDFMGVHGLLEEGSS
+151 DEFMGVHGLLEDGSS
-166 HEDHKY
+166 HEEHKY

-177 LKPSGTVLDRLI
+177 LKPSGTVIDRLI

-195 VLNIHGLKEVNNY
+195 VLDIHGL
-208 FEKNHKHD
+208 HKVED
-216 EVHEHNK
+216 SFK
-223 EKHNHEHHE
+223 KNHEHQHD
-232 EEHNHEHHEE
+232 HD
-242 EHNHEHHEEEH
+242 
-253 NHEHHEEEHNHEHHE
+253 
-268 EEHNHEHHK
+268 HHK
-277 EEQENENLNSH
+277 EENHDVH
-288 EHSQDEKKINKTINS
+288 EHDHDKEKHKNEDENHHKHSKNDKETYKTNEL
-303 GSPEIT
+303 GSSEIT

-319 ANVNLPR
+319 ANINLPR

-341 EINRLISLFGLGS
+341 EINRLISLFGIGS
-354 KSFGILSLIL
+354 KSFAILSLIL

-394 YSKRRIFKIII
+394 FSKKRIFKIIV

-416 FIGILIGFLLFS
+416 ILGILIGFLLFS
-428 ILTHSISPLNTS
+428 ILTHNIFTLQTT
-440 NASLTFNLDFILIIL
+440 NASLIFNLDFILIIL

-466 FPAYQGSKISIANQ
+466 FPAYRGSKISIANQ

>member
-1 MSDLSFVL
+1 MSDLRFVL
-9 HSLKYRFLNSLLSI
+9 YSLKYRFLNSFLSI

-33 LLISQFGSHI
+33 LLISQFGNHI

-81 ISYDQAKKMMK
+81 IAYSKAKKIMN

-114 GTTIN
+114 GTNTN
-119 YIKHYDISLSK
+119 YIRHYDMSLST
-130 GRYWDK
+130 GRYWDQ
-136 NFEVVVGSSVNLNIN
+136 NFEVVVGSSVNLDIG
-151 DDFMGVHGLLEEGSS
+151 DEFMGVHGLLEDGSS
-166 HEDHKY
+166 HEEHKY

-177 LKPSGTVLDRLI
+177 LKPSGTVIDRLI

-195 VLNIHGLKEVNNY
+195 VLDIHGLHKVDNS
-208 FEKNHKHD
+208 FEKNHEHQHD
-216 EVHEHNK
+216 
-223 EKHNHEHHE
+223 
-232 EEHNHEHHEE
+232 
-242 EHNHEHHEEEH
+242 
-253 NHEHHEEEHNHEHHE
+253 
-268 EEHNHEHHK
+268 HEHHK
-277 EEQENENLNSH
+277 EEHHDVH
-288 EHSQDEKKINKTINS
+288 EHDHDKEKHKNEDENHHKHSKNDKETNKINEL
-303 GSPEIT
+303 GSSEIT

-319 ANVNLPR
+319 ANINLPR

-341 EINRLISLFGLGS
+341 EINRLISLFGIGS
-354 KSFGILSLIL
+354 KSFAILSLIL

-394 YSKRRIFKIII
+394 FSKKRIFKIIV

-416 FIGILIGFLLFS
+416 ILGILIGFLLFS
-428 ILTHSISPLNTS
+428 ILTHNIFTLQTT
-440 NASLTFNLDFILIIL
+440 NASLIFNLDFILIIL

-466 FPAYQGSKISIANQ
+466 FPAYRGSKISIANQ

>member
-1 MSDLSFVL
+1 MSDLRFVL
-9 HSLKYRFLNSLLSI
+9 YSLKYRFLNSFLSI

-33 LLISQFGSHI
+33 LLISQFGNHL

-81 ISYDQAKKMMK
+81 IAYSQAKKIMS

-114 GTTIN
+114 GTTTN
-119 YIKHYDISLSK
+119 YIRHYDMSLSK
-130 GRYWDK
+130 GRYWDQ
-136 NFEVVVGSSVNLNIN
+136 NFEVVVGSSVDLDIG
-151 DDFMGVHGLLEEGSS
+151 DEFMGVHGLLEDGSS
-166 HEDHKY
+166 HEEHKY

-177 LKPSGTVLDRLI
+177 LKPSGTVIDRLI

-195 VLNIHGLKEVNNY
+195 VLDIHGLHKVDNS
-208 FEKNHKHD
+208 FEKNHEHQHD
-216 EVHEHNK
+216 
-223 EKHNHEHHE
+223 
-232 EEHNHEHHEE
+232 
-242 EHNHEHHEEEH
+242 
-253 NHEHHEEEHNHEHHE
+253 
-268 EEHNHEHHK
+268 HEHHK
-277 EEQENENLNSH
+277 EEHHEVH
-288 EHSQDEKKINKTINS
+288 EHDHDKEKHKNEDENHHKHSKNDKETNKTNEL
-303 GSPEIT
+303 GSSEIT

-319 ANVNLPR
+319 ANINLPR

-341 EINRLISLFGLGS
+341 EINRLISLFGIGS
-354 KSFGILSLIL
+354 KSFAILSLIL

-394 YSKRRIFKIII
+394 FSKKRIFKIIV

-416 FIGILIGFLLFS
+416 ILGILIGFLLFS
-428 ILTHSISPLNTS
+428 ILTHNIFTLQTT
-440 NASLTFNLDFILIIL
+440 NASLIFNLDFILIIL

-466 FPAYQGSKISIANQ
+466 FPAYRGSKISIANQ

>member
-1 MSDLSFVL
+1 MSDLRFVL
-9 HSLKYRFLNSLLSI
+9 YSLKYRFLNSFLSI

-33 LLISQFGSHI
+33 LLISQFGNHI

-81 ISYDQAKKMMK
+81 IAYSQAKKIMN

-114 GTTIN
+114 GTTTN
-119 YIKHYDISLSK
+119 YIRHYDMSLST
-130 GRYWDK
+130 GRYWDQ
-136 NFEVVVGSSVNLNIN
+136 NFEVVVGSSVNL
-151 DDFMGVHGLLEEGSS
+151 DVGDEFMGVHGLLEDGSS
-166 HEDHKY
+166 HEEHKY

-177 LKPSGTVLDRLI
+177 LKPSGTVIDRLI

-195 VLNIHGLKEVNNY
+195 VLDIHGLHKVDNS
-208 FEKNHKHD
+208 FEKNHEHQHD
-216 EVHEHNK
+216 
-223 EKHNHEHHE
+223 
-232 EEHNHEHHEE
+232 
-242 EHNHEHHEEEH
+242 
-253 NHEHHEEEHNHEHHE
+253 
-268 EEHNHEHHK
+268 HEHHK
-277 EEQENENLNSH
+277 EEHHDVH
-288 EHSQDEKKINKTINS
+288 EHDHDKEKHKNEDENHHKHSKNDKETYKTNEL
-303 GSPEIT
+303 GSSEIT

-319 ANVNLPR
+319 ANINLPR

-341 EINRLISLFGLGS
+341 EINRLISLFGIGS
-354 KSFGILSLIL
+354 KSFAILSLIL

-394 YSKRRIFKIII
+394 FSKKRIFKIIV

-416 FIGILIGFLLFS
+416 ILGILIGFLLFS
-428 ILTHSISPLNTS
+428 ILTHNIFTLHTT
-440 NASLTFNLDFILIIL
+440 NASLIFNLDFILIIL

-466 FPAYQGSKISIANQ
+466 FPAYRGSKISIANQ

>member
-1 MSDLSFVL
+1 MSDLRFVL
-9 HSLKYRFLNSLLSI
+9 YSLKYRFLNSFLSI

-33 LLISQFGSHI
+33 LLISQFGNHI

-81 ISYDQAKKMMK
+81 IAYSQAKKIMN

-114 GTTIN
+114 GTTTN
-119 YIKHYDISLSK
+119 YIRHYDMSLSK
-130 GRYWDK
+130 GRYWDQ
-136 NFEVVVGSSVNLNIN
+136 NFEVVVGSSINLDIG
-151 DDFMGVHGLLEEGSS
+151 DEFMGVHGLLEDGSS
-166 HEDHKY
+166 HEEHKY

-177 LKPSGTVLDRLI
+177 LKPSGTVIDRLI

-195 VLNIHGLKEVNNY
+195 VLDIHGLHKVDNS
-208 FEKNHKHD
+208 FEKNY
-216 EVHEHNK
+216 EHEDD
-223 EKHNHEHHE
+223 
-232 EEHNHEHHEE
+232 
-242 EHNHEHHEEEH
+242 
-253 NHEHHEEEHNHEHHE
+253 
-268 EEHNHEHHK
+268 HEHHK
-277 EEQENENLNSH
+277 EEHHDVHGHKHDKEKHKNEDENHHKHAKNDKETNNTNEL
-288 EHSQDEKKINKTINS
+288 
-303 GSPEIT
+303 GSSEIT

-319 ANVNLPR
+319 ANINLPR

-341 EINRLISLFGLGS
+341 EINRLISLFGIGS
-354 KSFGILSLIL
+354 KSFAILSLIL

-394 YSKRRIFKIII
+394 FSKKRIFKIIV

-416 FIGILIGFLLFS
+416 LLGILIGFLLFS
-428 ILTHSISPLNTS
+428 ILTHNIFTLHTT
-440 NASLTFNLDFILIIL
+440 NASLIFNLDFILIIL

-466 FPAYQGSKISIANQ
+466 FPAYRGSKISIANQ

>member
-1 MSDLSFVL
+1 MSDLRFVL
-9 HSLKYRFLNSLLSI
+9 YSLKYRFLNSFLSI

-33 LLISQFGSHI
+33 LLISQFGNHM

-81 ISYDQAKKMMK
+81 IAYSKAKKIMN

-114 GTTIN
+114 GTTTN
-119 YIKHYDISLSK
+119 YIRHYDMSLST
-130 GRYWDK
+130 GRYWDQ
-136 NFEVVVGSSVNLNIN
+136 NFEVVVGSSVNLDIG
-151 DDFMGVHGLLEEGSS
+151 DEFMGVHGLLEDGSS
-166 HEDHKY
+166 HEEHKY

-177 LKPSGTVLDRLI
+177 LKPSGTVIDRLI

-195 VLNIHGLKEVNNY
+195 VLDIHGLHKVDNS
-208 FEKNHKHD
+208 FEI
-216 EVHEHNK
+216 
-223 EKHNHEHHE
+223 NHEH
-232 EEHNHEHHEE
+232 EHD
-242 EHNHEHHEEEH
+242 
-253 NHEHHEEEHNHEHHE
+253 
-268 EEHNHEHHK
+268 HEHHK
-277 EEQENENLNSH
+277 EEHHDVHGHKHDKEKHKNEDENH
-288 EHSQDEKKINKTINS
+288 HKHSKNDKETNKTNEL
-303 GSPEIT
+303 GSSEIT

-319 ANVNLPR
+319 ANINLPR

-341 EINRLISLFGLGS
+341 EINRIISLFGIGS
-354 KSFGILSLIL
+354 KSFAILSLIL

-394 YSKRRIFKIII
+394 FSKKRIFKIIV

-416 FIGILIGFLLFS
+416 LLGILIGFLLFS
-428 ILTHSISPLNTS
+428 TLTNNIFTLHTT
-440 NASLTFNLDFILIIL
+440 NASLIFNLDFILIIL

-466 FPAYQGSKISIANQ
+466 FPAYRGSKISIANQ

>member
-1 MSDLSFVL
+1 MSDLRFVL
-9 HSLKYRFLNSLLSI
+9 YSLKYRFLNSFLSI

-33 LLISQFGSHI
+33 LLISQFGNHI

-81 ISYDQAKKMMK
+81 IAYSQAKKIMN

-114 GTTIN
+114 GTTTN
-119 YIKHYDISLSK
+119 YIRHYDMSLST
-130 GRYWDK
+130 GRYWDQ
-136 NFEVVVGSSVNLNIN
+136 NFEVVVGSSVNLDIG
-151 DDFMGVHGLLEEGSS
+151 DEFMGVHGLLEDGSS
-166 HEDHKY
+166 HEEHKY

-195 VLNIHGLKEVNNY
+195 VLDIHGLHKVDNS
-208 FEKNHKHD
+208 FEKNHEHQHD
-216 EVHEHNK
+216 
-223 EKHNHEHHE
+223 
-232 EEHNHEHHEE
+232 
-242 EHNHEHHEEEH
+242 
-253 NHEHHEEEHNHEHHE
+253 
-268 EEHNHEHHK
+268 HEHHK
-277 EEQENENLNSH
+277 EEHHDVH
-288 EHSQDEKKINKTINS
+288 EHDHDKEKHKNEDENHHKHSKNDKETNKTNEL
-303 GSPEIT
+303 GSSEIT

-319 ANVNLPR
+319 ANINLPR

-341 EINRLISLFGLGS
+341 EINRLISLFGIGS
-354 KSFGILSLIL
+354 KSFAILSLIL

-394 YSKRRIFKIII
+394 FSKKRIFKIIV

-416 FIGILIGFLLFS
+416 ILGILIGFLLFS
-428 ILTHSISPLNTS
+428 ILTHNIFTLQTT
-440 NASLTFNLDFILIIL
+440 NASLIFNLDFILIVL

-466 FPAYQGSKISIANQ
+466 FPAYRGSKISIANQ

>member
-1 MSDLSFVL
+1 MSDLRFVL
-9 HSLKYRFLNSLLSI
+9 YSLKYRFLNSFLSI

-33 LLISQFGSHI
+33 LLISQFGNHI

-81 ISYDQAKKMMK
+81 IAYSQAKKIMS

-114 GTTIN
+114 GTTTN
-119 YIKHYDISLSK
+119 YIRHYDMSLST
-130 GRYWDK
+130 GRYWDQ
-136 NFEVVVGSSVNLNIN
+136 NFEVVVGSSVNLDIG
-151 DDFMGVHGLLEEGSS
+151 DEFMGVHGLLEDGSS
-166 HEDHKY
+166 HEEHKY

-177 LKPSGTVLDRLI
+177 LKPSGTVIDRLI

-195 VLNIHGLKEVNNY
+195 VLDIHGLHKVDNS
-208 FEKNHKHD
+208 FEKNHEHQHD
-216 EVHEHNK
+216 
-223 EKHNHEHHE
+223 
-232 EEHNHEHHEE
+232 
-242 EHNHEHHEEEH
+242 
-253 NHEHHEEEHNHEHHE
+253 
-268 EEHNHEHHK
+268 HEHHK
-277 EEQENENLNSH
+277 EEHHDVH
-288 EHSQDEKKINKTINS
+288 EHDHDKEKHKNEDENHHKHSKNDKETYKTNEL
-303 GSPEIT
+303 GSSEIT

-319 ANVNLPR
+319 ANINLPR

-341 EINRLISLFGLGS
+341 EINRLISLFGIGS
-354 KSFGILSLIL
+354 KSFAILSLIL

-394 YSKRRIFKIII
+394 FSKKRIFKIIV

-416 FIGILIGFLLFS
+416 ILGILIGFLLFS
-428 ILTHSISPLNTS
+428 ILTHNIFTLQTT
-440 NASLTFNLDFILIIL
+440 NASLIFNLDFILIIL

-466 FPAYQGSKISIANQ
+466 FPAYRGSKISIANQ

>member
-1 MSDLSFVL
+1 MSDLRFVL
-9 HSLKYRFLNSLLSI
+9 YSLKYRFLNSFLSI

-33 LLISQFGSHI
+33 LLISQFGNHI

-81 ISYDQAKKMMK
+81 IAYSQAKKIMN

-114 GTTIN
+114 GTTTN
-119 YIKHYDISLSK
+119 YIRHYDMSLST
-130 GRYWDK
+130 GRYWDQ
-136 NFEVVVGSSVNLNIN
+136 NFEVVVGSSVNLDIG
-151 DDFMGVHGLLEEGSS
+151 DEFMGVHGLLEDGSS
-166 HEDHKY
+166 HEEHKY

-177 LKPSGTVLDRLI
+177 LKPSGTVIDRLI

-195 VLNIHGLKEVNNY
+195 VLDIHGLHKVDNS
-208 FEKNHKHD
+208 FEKNHEHQHD
-216 EVHEHNK
+216 
-223 EKHNHEHHE
+223 
-232 EEHNHEHHEE
+232 
-242 EHNHEHHEEEH
+242 
-253 NHEHHEEEHNHEHHE
+253 
-268 EEHNHEHHK
+268 HEHHK
-277 EEQENENLNSH
+277 EEHHDVH
-288 EHSQDEKKINKTINS
+288 EHDHDKEKHKNEDENHHKHSKNDKETYKTNEL
-303 GSPEIT
+303 GSSEIT

-319 ANVNLPR
+319 ANINLPR

-341 EINRLISLFGLGS
+341 EINRLISLFGIGS
-354 KSFGILSLIL
+354 KSFAILSLIL

-394 YSKRRIFKIII
+394 FSKKRIFKIIV

-416 FIGILIGFLLFS
+416 LLGILIGFLLFS
-428 ILTHSISPLNTS
+428 ILTHNIFTLQTT
-440 NASLTFNLDFILIIL
+440 NASLIFNLDFILIIL

-466 FPAYQGSKISIANQ
+466 FPAYRGSKISIANQ

>member
-1 MSDLSFVL
+1 MSDLRFVL
-9 HSLKYRFLNSLLSI
+9 YSLKYRFLNSFLSI

-33 LLISQFGSHI
+33 LLISQFGNHI

-81 ISYDQAKKMMK
+81 IAYSQAKKIMS

-114 GTTIN
+114 GTTTN
-119 YIKHYDISLSK
+119 YIRHYDMSLST
-130 GRYWDK
+130 GRYWDQ
-136 NFEVVVGSSVNLNIN
+136 NFEVVVGSSVNL
-151 DDFMGVHGLLEEGSS
+151 DVGDEFMGVHGLLEDGSS
-166 HEDHKY
+166 HEEHKY

-177 LKPSGTVLDRLI
+177 LKPSGTVIDRLI

-195 VLNIHGLKEVNNY
+195 VLDIHGLHKVDNS
-208 FEKNHKHD
+208 FEKNHEHQHD
-216 EVHEHNK
+216 
-223 EKHNHEHHE
+223 
-232 EEHNHEHHEE
+232 
-242 EHNHEHHEEEH
+242 
-253 NHEHHEEEHNHEHHE
+253 
-268 EEHNHEHHK
+268 HEHHK
-277 EEQENENLNSH
+277 EEHHDVH
-288 EHSQDEKKINKTINS
+288 EHDHDKEKHKNEDENHHKHSKNDKETYKTNEL
-303 GSPEIT
+303 GSSEIT

-319 ANVNLPR
+319 ANINLPR

-341 EINRLISLFGLGS
+341 EINRLISLFGIGS
-354 KSFGILSLIL
+354 KSFAILSLIL

-394 YSKRRIFKIII
+394 FSKKRIFKIIV

-416 FIGILIGFLLFS
+416 ILGILIGFLLFS
-428 ILTHSISPLNTS
+428 ILTHNIFTLQTT
-440 NASLTFNLDFILIIL
+440 NASLIFNLDFILIIL

-466 FPAYQGSKISIANQ
+466 FPAYRGSKISIANQ